1 MAQENISFTRR
12 LIPLIFSQF
21 FGVFN
26 DNAFKMFIILCM
38 FRGTVDYFNDSAFLF
53 ILTTVYVLPFLL
65 LCAPAG
71 SLSDRMP
78 KRSIMILGKI
88 VELAVMI
95 LGTLC
100 LTKINT
106 WGVKPLLGTMFLM
119 TAQSAFFSPAF
130 NGILPETF
138 SSRNLSRANGYVGM
152 VTFAAAIIGAGTAP
166 LLCQLTKYNFL
177 ACGEFLCTLS
187 IIGFFI
193 SVTVLPVA
201 AAPRKRNEQGGLF
214 RSLGNGWKAV
224 TATRGIFITALG
236 DAYFVGLGVAVQT
249 LTVMLAKF
257 TLNASPAELTILLLA
272 PAAGMG
278 IGCFLCGH
286 ASKFKIELGYIP
298 FGALGLSLFLPLAA
312 YYPGVPTMPFAGAD
326 LVIHPYAVLY
336 LFLAG
341 ISGGFLI
348 VPVRTYFQQR
358 VNPAARGSA
367 MAVSNFITFGVTL
380 LVSAFLFLL
389 VAGSAAGNTAH
400 LPAAVVKAA
409 SHLPSLTPPQLFLS
423 CSVLTLLF
431 ITLAILTLPDFTV
444 RVFVMLLTNT
454 LYKVRIS
461 GAENIPDSGPVLL
474 VSNHASF
481 VDAFIISACTSR
493 LIRFL
498 MHEDYYNRP
507 FLRPLARF
515 AGFIKV
521 PRNGVKNMAEMFET
535 VKKALRNGE
544 AVCVFPEGKISKNG
558 LMDEFRGGYSMMLP
572 EEMNVPVIPV
582 RIGMIW
588 GSIFTNYYQ
597 KDKLRIP
604 KEIPHPVSVT
614 FGKKVPGDIDAFELR
629 QKIAEMGADTE
640 MVPRA
645 KDRPL
650 HYQMARNAK
659 RHPFRVLI
667 SDFGGKDVTTFK
679 AFVGSA
685 IFSRKIRKM
694 VDPECEY
701 VGVMLPNCAASAIAS
716 CAVMMADK
724 VPAILNF
731 TASKDSVRYA
741 IKKAKITHILTSR
754 KFVEKIKYEVLPE
767 MVFMEDIAG
776 TITSWDKFV
785 MIAGAILLPHQE
797 FMNIISPVSHR
808 DVMRTAAVLFSSG
821 STGIPK
827 GVMLSHHN
835 FNSDIHSFINV
846 MNFQPK
852 DVMLGSLPLFHAF
865 GMCTAF
871 WLPVMVG
878 CKVVYVANPLDC
890 EAIGKAMAKHKVTI
904 LLATPTFMQAYMRRC
919 TPDQFSTVRLAI
931 AGAEKLRVD
940 ISEKFDKQNNGARVL
955 IEGYGCTELSPIVA
969 INIGSS
975 IEELGRERGKE
986 GSIGPAMPGICARI
1000 VDPVT
1005 RRPLP
1010 HDTEGLLEIKGANVM
1025 QGYLGEPQLTADAI
1039 HDGWYNTGD
1048 IGTIDVNG
1056 YITLC
1061 GRISRFSKI
1070 GGEMVPH
1077 ELVECTINE
1086 IIGAESKQAVVAS
1099 IPDSSKG
1106 EALIVIHTAMKMTPE
1121 EIVTE
1126 MRARN
1131 ITNLWIPKA
1140 GNFYEVPAIPML
1152 GSGKLDLA
1160 ALRQMAK
1167 DIAANGKITQA

>member
-26 DNAFKMFIILCM
+26 DNAFKMLIILCM
-38 FRGTVDYFNDSAFLF
+38 YKGAMDYFKDSAFIFL
-53 ILTTVYVLPFLL
+53 LTAVYILPFLL
-65 LCAPAG
+65 FCAPAG
-71 SLSDRMP
+71 ALADRMP
-78 KRSIMILGKI
+78 KRSIMILGKLF
-88 VELAVMI
+88 ELACMI
-95 LGTLC
+95 LGTIC
-100 LTKINT
+100 FSRISV
-106 WGVKPLLGTMFLM
+106 WGIKPLLGVMFLM
-119 TAQSAFFSPAF
+119 TAQSAFFSPAY

-138 SSRNLSRANGYVGM
+138 TSRKLSRANGYVGM
-152 VTFAAAIIGAGTAP
+152 LSFTGAIAGAGLMP
-166 LLCQLTKYNFL
+166 FFCKLTKFNFV
-177 ACGEFLCTLS
+177 ACGEFLCCLS
-187 IIGFFI
+187 IFGFLTAI
-193 SVTVLPVA
+193 SVLPVA
-201 AAPRKRNEQGGLF
+201 AAPRKRVEKNGIF
-214 RSLGNGWKAV
+214 RSLRDGWKAV
-224 TATRGIFITALG
+224 CATKGIFVTALG
-236 DAYFVGLGVAVQT
+236 DAYFVALGVAVQT
-249 LTVMLAKF
+249 LTILLAKF
-257 TLNASPAELTILLLA
+257 TLNATEAELAILLLA
-272 PAAGMG
+272 PAFGMG

-286 ASKFKIELGYIP
+286 ASEFKIELGYIP
-298 FGALGLSLFLPLAA
+298 LGAIGLSIFLPLAA
-312 YYPGVPTMPFAGAD
+312 FYPGAPVMPFAGAD
-326 LVIHPYAVLY
+326 LIVHPYAVLY

-348 VPVRTYFQQR
+348 VPIRAYFQQR
-358 VNPAARGSA
+358 VAPPSRGSA
-367 MAVSNFITFGVTL
+367 MAVSNFITFGITL
-380 LVSAFLFLL
+380 LTSFLLFLL
-389 VAGSAAGNTAH
+389 VAGSSNESMAKV
-400 LPAAVVKAA
+400 PAFVAKCA
-409 SHLPSLTPPQLFLS
+409 SAMPELTPPQLFL
-423 CSVLTLLF
+423 CLALLTLL
-431 ITLAILTLPDFTV
+431 IIIVAVLSLPDFTM
-444 RVFVMLLTNT
+444 RIFVMILTNT
-454 LYKVRIS
+454 LYKVRIT

-481 VDAFIISACTSR
+481 VDALLISACSSR

-498 MHEDYYNRP
+498 MHEDYYNKP
-507 FLRPLARF
+507 LLKPLARF
-515 AGFIKV
+515 TGFIKV
-521 PRNGVKNMAEMFET
+521 PRQGVKNMTGMFEE

-544 AVCVFPEGKISKNG
+544 AVCVFPEGRISKNG
-558 LMDEFRGGYSMMLP
+558 LMDEFKAGYSMMLP
-572 EEMNVPVIPV
+572 EGVDVPVIPV

-588 GSIFTNYYQ
+588 GSIFTHYYR
-597 KDKLRIP
+597 KEKIRIP
-604 KEIPHPVSVT
+604 KELPHPVSIT
-614 FGKKVPGDIDAFELR
+614 FGKKISGDIDAFELR
-629 QKIAEMGADTE
+629 QKIAEMGADTA
-640 MVPRA
+640 MIPRA

-659 RHPFRVLI
+659 RHPFRILF
-667 SDFGGKDVTTFK
+667 SDYGGKDVSTFK

-731 TASKDSVRYA
+731 TATKDSVRYA
-741 IKKAKITHILTSR
+741 INKAKITHILTSR

-767 MVFMEDIAG
+767 MVFMEDIAK
-776 TITSWDKFV
+776 TITPWDKLV
-785 MIAGAILLPHQE
+785 MMAGAVLLPHQE

-890 EAIGKAMAKHKVTI
+890 EAIGKAMEKHKVTI

-919 TPDQFSTVRLAI
+919 TPEQFGSVRLAI

-975 IEELGRERGKE
+975 IEELGRVRGKE

-1005 RRPLP
+1005 RKPLP

-1099 IPDSSKG
+1099 IPDSAKG
-1106 EALIVIHTAMKMTPE
+1106 EALIVVHTAMKMTPE
-1121 EIVTE
+1121 EIVAE

-1167 DIAANGKITQA
+1167 DIAANGKITQ

>member
-12 LIPLIFSQF
+12 LMPLIFSQF

-26 DNAFKMFIILCM
+26 DNAFKMLIVLCM
-38 FRGTVDYFNDSAFLF
+38 FRGKVDYFRDSAFLF
-53 ILTTVYVLPFLL
+53 LLTTAYVLPFLI
-65 LCAPAG
+65 LCGPAG
-71 SLSDRMP
+71 ALSDRLP
-78 KRSIMILGKI
+78 KRSIMILGK
-88 VELAVMI
+88 VFEFAVMI
-95 LGTLC
+95 LGTIC
-100 LTKINT
+100 LIKQSV

-119 TAQSAFFSPAF
+119 TTQSAFFSPAF

-138 SSRNLSRANGYVGM
+138 SSRSLSRANGYVGM
-152 VTFAAAIIGAGTAP
+152 VTFVAAIIGAGAAP
-166 LLCQLTKYNFL
+166 LLCQLTNFNFL
-177 ACGEFLCTLS
+177 ACGELLCAFS
-187 IIGFFI
+187 VIGFFI
-193 SVTVLPVA
+193 SLSVIPVG
-201 AAPRKRNEQGGLF
+201 AAPRTRSAGSGLF
-214 RSLGNGWKAV
+214 QSLRDGWKAV
-224 TATRGIFITALG
+224 TAKRGIFITALG

-249 LTVMLAKF
+249 LIVMLAKF
-257 TLNASPAELTILLLA
+257 TLNATPAELTFLLLA

-286 ASKFKIELGYIP
+286 ASKFKIELGFIP

-312 YYPGVPTMPFAGAD
+312 YYPGAPVAPFAGAN
-326 LVIHPYAVLY
+326 LVVHPYAILH

-348 VPVRTYFQQR
+348 VPVRAYFQQK
-358 VNPAARGSA
+358 VNPSARGSA
-367 MAVSNFITFGVTL
+367 MAVSNFITFGATL
-380 LVSAFLFLL
+380 FASALLFLL
-389 VAGSAAGNTAH
+389 VAGSSAASVEK
-400 LPAAVVKAA
+400 LPHFVVKCA
-409 SHLPSLTPPQLFLS
+409 SYLPHLTPPQLFLC
-423 CSVLTLLF
+423 CSLLTLIF
-431 ITLAILTLPDFTV
+431 ITLAILTLPDFAV

-493 LIRFL
+493 WIRFL
-498 MHEDYYNRP
+498 MHEDYYNKP

-521 PRNGVKNMAEMFET
+521 PRTGVKNMTGMFET
-535 VKKALRNGE
+535 VKTALRNGE
-544 AVCVFPEGKISKNG
+544 AVCVFPEGKISRNG
-558 LMDEFRGGYSMMLP
+558 LMDEFRAGYTMMLP
-572 EEMNVPVIPV
+572 EELDVPVIPV

-588 GSIFTNYYQ
+588 GSIFTHYFS
-597 KDKLRIP
+597 KERVRFP

-614 FGKKVPGDIDAFELR
+614 FGQRVPGDIDAFELR
-629 QKIAEMGADTE
+629 QKISEMGAETE
-640 MVPRA
+640 MVPRP

-650 HYQMARNAK
+650 HYQMAKNAK
-659 RHPFRVLI
+659 RHPFRVLFA
-667 SDFGGKDVTTFK
+667 DYGGKEVTTFM

-741 IKKAKITHILTSR
+741 IEKARITHIITSR

-776 TITSWDKFV
+776 TITKWDKLL
-785 MIAGAILLPHQE
+785 MMLGAVLLPHQE

-846 MNFQPK
+846 MNFQPR

-890 EAIGKAMAKHKVTI
+890 EAIGKAITKHKVTI

-919 TPDQFSTVRLAI
+919 TPEQFATVRLAI

-940 ISEKFDKQNNGARVL
+940 ISEKFDKQNHGDRVL

-1005 RRPLP
+1005 RRALP

-1025 QGYLGEPQLTADAI
+1025 QGYLGEPRLTADAI
-1039 HDGWYNTGD
+1039 RDGWYNTGD

-1086 IIGAESKQAVVAS
+1086 IIGAESKQAVVSS
-1099 IPDSSKG
+1099 IPDKAKG

-1121 EIVTE
+1121 EVVAE

-1131 ITNLWIPKA
+1131 IPNLWIPRV
-1140 GNFYEVPAIPML
+1140 GNFFQVENIPML
-1152 GSGKLDLA
+1152 GSGKLNLA
-1160 ALRQMAK
+1160 ALRQMAQ
-1167 DIAANGKITQA
+1167 DIALNGKVTK

>member
-1 MAQENISFTRR
+1 MANENISFYRR
-12 LIPLIFSQF
+12 LTPLIFSQF
-21 FGVFN
+21 LGVFN
-26 DNAFKMFIILCM
+26 DNAFKMLIILCV
-38 FRGTVDYFNDSAFLF
+38 FKGHADFFKDSVFLF
-53 ILTTVYVLPFLL
+53 KLSLAYILPFIL

-71 SLSDRMP
+71 CIADRLH
-78 KRSIMILGKI
+78 KRSTMVLSKVLEFGILI
-88 VELAVMI
+88 F
-95 LGTLC
+95 GTVC
-100 LTKINT
+100 LTKIDK
-106 WGVKPLLGTMFLM
+106 WGVNPLLISLFLM
-119 TAQSAFFSPAF
+119 SVQSAFFSPAF

-138 SSRNLSRANGYVGM
+138 TSRTLSKANG
-152 VTFAAAIIGAGTAP
+152 FIGAATFLAVILGNAAGP
-166 LLCQLTKYNFL
+166 VLCSLTEFNFL
-177 ACGEFLCTLS
+177 SCGEFLCVLAFAGFLVSLS
-187 IIGFFI
+187 VI
-193 SVTVLPVA
+193 PVA
-201 AAPRKRNEQGGLF
+201 GAPRDTAKTGYF
-214 RSLGNGWKAV
+214 SSLTAGWKAI
-224 TATRGIFITALG
+224 TASKGIFITALA
-236 DAYFVGLGVAVQT
+236 DAYFVV
-249 LTVMLAKF
+249 LTAAIS
-257 TLNASPAELTILLLA
+257 TLTILLAKYNLSSTTEGLITLLLA
-272 PAAGMG
+272 SSAGMAL
-278 IGCFLCGH
+278 GCFLCAH
-286 ASKFKIELGYIP
+286 ASRSKIELGYIP
-298 FGALGLSLFLPLAA
+298 FGAVGLSLFLPLAA
-312 YYPGVPTMPFAGAD
+312 YFPGHAVKPFAGAD
-326 LVIHPYAVLY
+326 LVIHPWAVIY

-348 VPVRTYFQQR
+348 VPVRTYFQQK
-358 VNPAARGSA
+358 VAPSLRGSA
-367 MAVSNFITFGVTL
+367 MAVNNFITSIV
-380 LVSAFLFLL
+380 FLL
-389 VAGSAAGNTAH
+389 GSGVLLLAVAVSPAGNMKE
-400 LPAAVVKAA
+400 LPAFATKCALSMPHFTA
-409 SHLPSLTPPQLFLS
+409 PQLFLV
-423 CSVLTLLF
+423 CSF
-431 ITLAILTLPDFTV
+431 ITLAFVIIAILALPDFTM
-444 RVFVMLLTNT
+444 RIFVMILTNT

-461 GAENIPDSGPVLL
+461 GAKNIPESGPVLL

-481 VDAFIISACTSR
+481 VDALLISACSSR

-498 MHEDYYNRP
+498 MHEDYYNKP
-507 FLRPLARF
+507 FLKPLARF
-515 AGFIKV
+515 TGFIKV
-521 PRNGVKNMAEMFET
+521 PSHGVKNMTVMFEE

-544 AVCVFPEGKISKNG
+544 AVCVFPEGRISKNG
-558 LMDEFRGGYSMMLP
+558 LMDEFRAGYSMMLP
-572 EEMNVPVIPV
+572 EGMDIPVIPV

-588 GSIFTNYYQ
+588 GSIFTHYYG
-597 KDKLRIP
+597 KEKIRIP
-604 KEIPHPVSVT
+604 KELPHPVSIT
-614 FGKKVPGDIDAFELR
+614 FGKRISGDIDAFELR
-629 QKIAEMGADTE
+629 QIISEMGADTE

-659 RHPFRVLI
+659 RHPFRTLFA
-667 SDFGGKDVTTFK
+667 DYGGKEVSTFM

-694 VDPECEY
+694 VAPDCEY

-741 IKKAKITHILTSR
+741 IDKAKITHILTSR
-754 KFVEKIKYEVLPE
+754 KFVEKIKYDVLPE
-767 MVFMEDIAG
+767 MVFMEDIAA
-776 TITSWDKFV
+776 TITKWDKFV
-785 MIAGAILLPHQE
+785 MAAGAVILPHQE

-890 EAIGKAMAKHKVTI
+890 EAIGKAMTKHKATI

-919 TPDQFSTVRLAI
+919 TPEQFSTVRLAI

-940 ISEKFDKQNNGARVL
+940 ISEKFDRQNNGERVL

-975 IEELGRERGKE
+975 IDELGKERGKE

-1005 RRPLP
+1005 RQPLP

-1077 ELVECTINE
+1077 ELVECTVNE
-1086 IIGAESKQAVVAS
+1086 IIGADSKQAVVAS
-1099 IPDSSKG
+1099 IPDSAKG
-1106 EALIVIHTAMKMTPE
+1106 EALIVIHTAMRMTPD

-1126 MRARN
+1126 MRARK
-1131 ITNLWIPKA
+1131 ITNLWIPKST
-1140 GNFYEVPAIPML
+1140 NFYEVPAIPML

-1167 DIAANGKITQA
+1167 DIAENGKITK